1 MKVFKRLFEHVY
13 YANMKRYIFGTGTM
27 SKPSASQP
35 LAGIKVI
42 ELSNMITCSL
52 AAMTMASQGAQVIK
66 VEPPQ
71 MGDKMRPLGT
81 QKNGVS
87 GFFHNCN
94 RGKRSLAIDL
104 KSSAGVKAIKELVIR
119 SDVLLHNY
127 RPGVMDK
134 LGLGSEVLRELN
146 PKLIYVAVSGFGTK
160 GPMADLPAFDHVIQ
174 GLAGFTDLQSPEE
187 NSFDFIRTF
196 ICDKVTAYT
205 VGQAATA
212 ALLARATTN
221 EGQHI
226 DISML
231 HACLAFMWPDGM
243 MHKTLK
249 DKDRFKMSPGSDYFE
264 TINYKDGGVAVAPL
278 TDDHWKAL
286 LPMLGYPELLGTP
299 LYASIASRMTNM
311 DQVTKVLRTPRND
324 IGVKKAIEVLSA
336 ADVPCAPCTK
346 RKDLEGVEQIQA
358 IGALETY
365 VTKTMGELT
374 VTTPP
379 ILFEGKSTSQA
390 EPSPLLGEH
399 SEEILEELG
408 WESPLIDSLVESGD
422 LLITKL

>member
-1 MKVFKRLFEHVY
+1 
-13 YANMKRYIFGTGTM
+13 MKRYIFETGTM

-42 ELSNMITCSL
+42 ELSNMIACSL

-212 ALLARATTN
+212 ALLARASTN

-336 ADVPCAPCTK
+336 ADIPCAPCTK

-408 WESPLIDSLVESGD
+408 WERPLINSLVESGD

>member
-1 MKVFKRLFEHVY
+1 
-13 YANMKRYIFGTGTM
+13 MKRYIFGTSTM

-35 LAGIKVI
+35 LEGIKVI

-336 ADVPCAPCTK
+336 ADIPCAPCTK

-408 WESPLIDSLVESGD
+408 WERPLINSLVESGD

>member
-1 MKVFKRLFEHVY
+1 MD
-13 YANMKRYIFGTGTM
+13 I
-27 SKPSASQP
+27 PSSSQP

-52 AAMTMASQGAQVIK
+52 AAMTMSSQGAQVIK
-66 VEPPQ
+66 VEPPI

-94 RGKRSLAIDL
+94 RGKRSLAVDL
-104 KSSAGVKAIKELVIR
+104 KSNAGIKAVKELVMQ

-127 RPGVMDK
+127 RPGVMDR
-134 LGLGSEVLRELN
+134 LGLGSDVLRKLN

-174 GLAGFTDLQSPEE
+174 GLAGFTDLQSSEE
-187 NSFDFIRTF
+187 NSFDFIKTF

-212 ALLARATTN
+212 ALLARASTN

-249 DKDRFKMSPGSDYFE
+249 DEDRFKMSPGSDYFE

-278 TDDHWKAL
+278 SDEHWKAL
-286 LPMLGYPELLGTP
+286 LPMLGYPELINTP

-311 DQVTKVLRTPRND
+311 DQVMKVLREPRND
-324 IGVKKAIEVLSA
+324 IGVKKAMEILIA
-336 ADVPCAPCTK
+336 ADVPCSPCTK
-346 RKDLEGVEQIQA
+346 RDDLESVDQIKA

-379 ILFEGKSTSQA
+379 ILFEGKKTSQA
-390 EPSPLLGEH
+390 QPSPLLGEH
-399 SEEILEELG
+399 SKEILQELG
-408 WESPLIDSLVESGD
+408 WKQSFIDSLIESGD
-422 LLITKL
+422 LLVTKI

>member
-1 MKVFKRLFEHVY
+1 
-13 YANMKRYIFGTGTM
+13 M

-336 ADVPCAPCTK
+336 ADIPCAPCTK

>member
-1 MKVFKRLFEHVY
+1 
-13 YANMKRYIFGTGTM
+13 M

-408 WESPLIDSLVESGD
+408 WERPLINSLVESGD

>member
-1 MKVFKRLFEHVY
+1 
-13 YANMKRYIFGTGTM
+13 M

-104 KSSAGVKAIKELVIR
+104 KSSAGVKAIKELVIQ

-324 IGVKKAIEVLSA
+324 IGVKKAIAVLSA

-408 WESPLIDSLVESGD
+408 WERPLIDSLVESGD

>member
-1 MKVFKRLFEHVY
+1 MG
-13 YANMKRYIFGTGTM
+13 I
-27 SKPSASQP
+27 PSSSQP

-52 AAMTMASQGAQVIK
+52 AAMTMSSQGAQVIK
-66 VEPPQ
+66 VEPPV

-94 RGKRSLAIDL
+94 RGKRSLAVDL
-104 KSSAGVKAIKELVIR
+104 KSNAGIKAVKELVMQ

-127 RPGVMDK
+127 RPGVMDR
-134 LGLGSEVLRELN
+134 LGLGSDVLRKLN
-146 PKLIYVAVSGFGTK
+146 PRLIYVAVSGFGTK

-174 GLAGFTDLQSPEE
+174 GLAGFTDLQSSEE
-187 NSFDFIRTF
+187 NSFDFIKTF

-212 ALLARATTN
+212 ALLARASTN

-249 DKDRFKMSPGSDYFE
+249 DEDRFKMSPGSDYFE

-278 TDDHWKAL
+278 SDEHWKAL
-286 LPMLGYPELLGTP
+286 LPMLGYPELINTP

-311 DQVTKVLRTPRND
+311 DQVMMVLREPRND
-324 IGVKKAIEVLSA
+324 IGVKKAMEILIA
-336 ADVPCAPCTK
+336 ADVPCSPCTK
-346 RKDLEGVEQIQA
+346 RDDLESVDQIKA

-379 ILFEGKSTSQA
+379 ILFEGKKTSQA
-390 EPSPLLGEH
+390 QPSPLLGEH
-399 SEEILEELG
+399 SKEILQELG
-408 WESPLIDSLVESGD
+408 WKQSFIDSLIESGD
-422 LLITKL
+422 LLVTKL

>member
-1 MKVFKRLFEHVY
+1 
-13 YANMKRYIFGTGTM
+13 M

-35 LAGIKVI
+35 LEGIKVI

>member
-1 MKVFKRLFEHVY
+1 MD
-13 YANMKRYIFGTGTM
+13 I
-27 SKPSASQP
+27 PSSSQP

-52 AAMTMASQGAQVIK
+52 AAMTMSSQGAQVIK
-66 VEPPQ
+66 VEPPI

-94 RGKRSLAIDL
+94 RGKRSLAVDL
-104 KSSAGVKAIKELVIR
+104 KSNAGIKAVKELVMQ

-127 RPGVMDK
+127 RPGVMDR
-134 LGLGSEVLRELN
+134 LGLGSDVLRKLN

-174 GLAGFTDLQSPEE
+174 GLAGFTDLQSSEE
-187 NSFDFIRTF
+187 NSFDFIKTF

-212 ALLARATTN
+212 ALLARASTN

-249 DKDRFKMSPGSDYFE
+249 DEDRFKMSPGSDYFE

-278 TDDHWKAL
+278 SDEHWKAL
-286 LPMLGYPELLGTP
+286 LPMLGYPELINTP

-311 DQVTKVLRTPRND
+311 DQVMTVLREPRND
-324 IGVKKAIEVLSA
+324 IGVKKAMEILIA
-336 ADVPCAPCTK
+336 ADVPCSPCTK
-346 RKDLEGVEQIQA
+346 REDLESVDQIKA

-379 ILFEGKSTSQA
+379 ILFEGKKTSQA
-390 EPSPLLGEH
+390 QPSPLLGEH
-399 SEEILEELG
+399 SKEILQELG
-408 WESPLIDSLVESGD
+408 WKQSFINSLIESGD
-422 LLITKL
+422 LLVTKI

>member
-1 MKVFKRLFEHVY
+1 
-13 YANMKRYIFGTGTM
+13 M

-408 WESPLIDSLVESGD
+408 WERPLIDSLVESGD

>member
-1 MKVFKRLFEHVY
+1 MD
-13 YANMKRYIFGTGTM
+13 I
-27 SKPSASQP
+27 PSSSQP

-52 AAMTMASQGAQVIK
+52 AAMTMSSQGAQVIK
-66 VEPPQ
+66 VEPPI

-94 RGKRSLAIDL
+94 RGKRSLAVDL
-104 KSSAGVKAIKELVIR
+104 KSNAGIKAVKELVMQ

-127 RPGVMDK
+127 RPGVMDR
-134 LGLGSEVLRELN
+134 LGLGSDVLRKLN
-146 PKLIYVAVSGFGTK
+146 PRLIYVAVSGFGTK

-174 GLAGFTDLQSPEE
+174 GLAGFTDLQSSEE
-187 NSFDFIRTF
+187 NSFDFIKTF

-212 ALLARATTN
+212 ALLARASTN

-249 DKDRFKMSPGSDYFE
+249 DEDRFKMSPGSDYFE

-278 TDDHWKAL
+278 SDEHWKAL
-286 LPMLGYPELLGTP
+286 LPMLGYPELINTP

-311 DQVTKVLRTPRND
+311 DQVMTVLREPRND
-324 IGVKKAIEVLSA
+324 IGVKKAMEILIA
-336 ADVPCAPCTK
+336 ADVPCSPCTK
-346 RKDLEGVEQIQA
+346 REDLESVDQIKA

-379 ILFEGKSTSQA
+379 ILFEGKKTSQA
-390 EPSPLLGEH
+390 QPSPLLGEH
-399 SEEILEELG
+399 SKEILQELG
-408 WESPLIDSLVESGD
+408 WKQSFINSLIESGD
-422 LLITKL
+422 LLVTKI

>member
-1 MKVFKRLFEHVY
+1 
-13 YANMKRYIFGTGTM
+13 M

-35 LAGIKVI
+35 LEGIKVI

-336 ADVPCAPCTK
+336 ADVPCAPCT
-346 RKDLEGVEQIQA
+346 RREDLESVEQIQA

-408 WESPLIDSLVESGD
+408 WERPLIDSLVESGD

>member
-1 MKVFKRLFEHVY
+1 
-13 YANMKRYIFGTGTM
+13 M

-174 GLAGFTDLQSPEE
+174 GLAGFTDLQSPEK

-336 ADVPCAPCTK
+336 ADIPCAPCTK

-408 WESPLIDSLVESGD
+408 WERSLINSLVESGD

>member
-1 MKVFKRLFEHVY
+1 
-13 YANMKRYIFGTGTM
+13 M

-336 ADVPCAPCTK
+336 ADIPCAPCTK

-408 WESPLIDSLVESGD
+408 WERSLIDSLVESGD